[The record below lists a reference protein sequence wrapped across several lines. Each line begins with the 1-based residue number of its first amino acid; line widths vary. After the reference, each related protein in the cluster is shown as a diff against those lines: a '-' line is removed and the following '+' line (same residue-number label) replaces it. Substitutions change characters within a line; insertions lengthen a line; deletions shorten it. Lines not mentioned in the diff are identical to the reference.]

1 MILRCTEHCF
11 ARTPP
16 ILMMLIL
23 SNIEF
28 YEISSRANSSPAR
41 PALST
46 VSCLAI
52 VSAARVTAAMASMGI
67 KIYSVNAS
75 FPHGQPL

>member
-1 MILRCTEHCF
+1 MMILRCTEHCF

-28 YEISSRANSSPAR
+28 YEISSRANSSPG
-41 PALST
+41 PIH
-46 VSCLAI
+46 CILAI

>member
-1 MILRCTEHCF
+1 MKYPREQI
-11 ARTPP
+11 
-16 ILMMLIL
+16 
-23 SNIEF
+23 
-28 YEISSRANSSPAR
+28 PAL
-41 PALST
+41 ALST